1 MSHVITS
8 SPVTA
13 RTHVIGSSASGAA
26 SGNGICMATSPD
38 DVPAYAEL
46 HCLSNF
52 SFLRGASPPEKLVM
66 RAAKLGYRALA
77 ITNEC
82 SRAGGGRARGGGGG
96 AGGGRGRGGGAGGRL

>member
-52 SFLRGASPPEKLVM
+52 SFLRVASHAVYRGGRAGGRGGRARAGAGGG
-66 RAAKLGYRALA
+66 A
-77 ITNEC
+77 
-82 SRAGGGRARGGGGG
+82 RAGGGRARGGGGG
-96 AGGGRGRGGGAGGRL
+96 AGGRRM